1 MECPHCG
8 IDFADQWNETYFS
21 ASRGLGQTPVTY
33 KSVVETTGRDVWG
46 YRITVCTKCEQPI
59 VELGALRLQS
69 PTGAWSPIPG
79 TWLRV
84 FPLMGKVKRL
94 DASIPETFAQDYR
107 EAHLVLSLSAKA
119 SAALSRRCLQG
130 ILSAQGY
137 SGGSLSQQIDRL
149 LAEADRT
156 KAIPPKLRTTVDA
169 IRQFGNF
176 SAHPITDQTT
186 LQVIPV
192 EPEEAEWCLEI
203 VDEMF
208 DHFYVGPEIARQKK
222 AELDKKLAA
231 AGKPPSKG

>member
-8 IDFADQWNETYFS
+8 IDFAEEWIEHDLR
-21 ASRGLGQTPVTY
+21 ASKGLMQSPVPY
-33 KSVVETTGRDVWG
+33 KPVAGTTTTAVWG
-46 YRITVCTKCEQPI
+46 YRLTTCTKCAEPI
-59 VELGALRLQS
+59 VELGGMYWQQV
-69 PTGAWSPIPG
+69 GGWVPIQG
-79 TWLRV
+79 SWQRV
-84 FPLMGKVKRL
+84 FPQVGKVKPL
-94 DASIPETFAQDYR
+94 DASIPEEFAQDYR
-107 EAHLVLSLSAKA
+107 EAHLVLDSSAKA

-137 SGGSLSQQIDRL
+137 LGGNLSQQIDRL
-149 LAEADRT
+149 LAETDTT
-156 KAIPPKLRTTVDA
+156 KAIPSKLRTTVDA

-203 VDEMF
+203 VYELF
-208 DHFYVGPEIARQKK
+208 DHFYVGPEAARQKK

>member
-8 IDFADQWNETYFS
+8 IDFAEEWSEHPVQ
-21 ASRGLGQTPVTY
+21 AMRGLKQSLIPYMPAEGTITTQVWAYRVTA
-33 KSVVETTGRDVWG
+33 
-46 YRITVCTKCEQPI
+46 CTKCDGPI
-59 VELGALRLQS
+59 VQLGGLRGS
-69 PTGAWSPIPG
+69 PGGGRVAIPDS
-79 TWLRV
+79 WQRV
-84 FPLMGKVKRL
+84 FPRVGKMKRL
-94 DASIPETFAQDYR
+94 DASIPEDFAQDCR
-107 EAHLVLSLSAKA
+107 EAHLVLDLSAKA

-130 ILSAQGY
+130 ILNAQGY
-137 SGGSLSQQIDRL
+137 QGGNLSQQIDRL
-149 LAEADRT
+149 LAETDTT

-192 EPEEAEWCLEI
+192 DPEEAEWCLEI
-203 VDEMF
+203 VHELF

-222 AELDKKLAA
+222 ADLDRKLAA

>member
-1 MECPHCG
+1 M
-8 IDFADQWNETYFS
+8 QR
-21 ASRGLGQTPVTY
+21 SRGLMLSPLAYKPVAGTI
-33 KSVVETTGRDVWG
+33 TTQVWG
-46 YRITVCTKCEQPI
+46 YRATACTRCEEPI
-59 VELGALRLQS
+59 VELGALRVQQS
-69 PTGAWSPIPG
+69 GVRVAIPDS
-79 TWLRV
+79 WQRV
-84 FPLMGKVKRL
+84 FPRVGKVKHL
-94 DASIPETFAQDYR
+94 DASIPEEFAQDYR
-107 EAHLVLSLSAKA
+107 EAHLVLDLSAKA

-130 ILSAQGY
+130 ILRAQGY
-137 SGGSLSQQIDRL
+137 LGGNLSQQIDRL
-149 LAEADRT
+149 LAEADTT
-156 KAIPPKLRTTVDA
+156 KAIPSKLRTTVDA

-208 DHFYVGPEIARQKK
+208 DHFYVGPDIARQKK